1 MKRYFRYY
9 QIISLRLLLHL
20 VTHSKFCLRLPV
32 RDLQR
37 LLQEHTFWGRG
48 RSITDLRL
56 MLRGSA
62 AVVSL
67 WQKNELVGFGRASSD
82 GVYRAVL
89 WDVVVKNELQG
100 HGNGRLIVEALLNHD
115 AIKKTERIYL
125 MTTNQQGFY
134 EQIGFEQQTNQK
146 LMILSK
152 KLKTKPN

>member
-1 MKRYFRYY
+1 
-9 QIISLRLLLHL
+9 
-20 VTHSKFCLRLPV
+20 V
-32 RDLQR
+32 RDLQQ

-67 WQKNELVGFGRASSD
+67 WKKNELVGFGRASSD

-146 LMILSK
+146 LMIINR
-152 KLKTKPN
+152 KLETKPN

>member
-1 MKRYFRYY
+1 MAR
-9 QIISLRLLLHL
+9 IIK
-20 VTHSKFCLRLPV
+20 HSRFCWRLPI

-37 LLQEHTFWGRG
+37 LLQEHTFWGKG
-48 RSITDLRL
+48 RSIGDLHQ
-56 MLRGSA
+56 MLKGSA

-82 GVYRAVL
+82 GIYRAVL
-89 WDVVVKNELQG
+89 WDVVVKDELQG

-146 LMILSK
+146 LMIINR
-152 KLKTKPN
+152 KLQTKWN

>member
-1 MKRYFRYY
+1 M
-9 QIISLRLLLHL
+9 LLHL

-100 HGNGRLIVEALLNHD
+100 HGNGRLIVEALLNHY

-146 LMILSK
+146 LMILK
-152 KLKTKPN
+152 KS

>member
-1 MKRYFRYY
+1 
-9 QIISLRLLLHL
+9 LLLHL

-146 LMILSK
+146 LMILSER
-152 KLKTKPN
+152 LKQIQTK

>member
-1 MKRYFRYY
+1 M
-9 QIISLRLLLHL
+9 LLHL
-20 VTHSKFCLRLPV
+20 VNHSKFCLRLPV

-146 LMILSK
+146 LMILSER
-152 KLKTKPN
+152 LKQIQTK

>member
-1 MKRYFRYY
+1 M
-9 QIISLRLLLHL
+9 LHL
-20 VTHSKFCLRLPV
+20 VTHSRFCLRLPV
-32 RDLQR
+32 RDLKQ

-67 WQKNELVGFGRASSD
+67 WKKNELVGFGRASSD

-89 WDVVVKNELQG
+89 WDVVVKDELQG

-115 AIKKTERIYL
+115 AIKNTERIYL

-146 LMILSK
+146 LMIINR
-152 KLKTKPN
+152 KLQTKWN

>member
-1 MKRYFRYY
+1 M
-9 QIISLRLLLHL
+9 LLHL
-20 VTHSKFCLRLPV
+20 VTHSRFCLRLPV

-37 LLQEHTFWGRG
+37 LLQEHTFWGRE
-48 RSITDLRL
+48 RSLTDLRL

-67 WQKNELVGFGRASSD
+67 WKKNELVGFGRASSD

-89 WDVVVKNELQG
+89 WDVVVKDELQG

-115 AIKKTERIYL
+115 AIKNTERIYL

-146 LMILSK
+146 LMIINR
-152 KLKTKPN
+152 KLQTKWN

>member
-1 MKRYFRYY
+1 M
-9 QIISLRLLLHL
+9 LLHL
-20 VTHSKFCLRLPV
+20 VTHSRFCLRLPV
-32 RDLQR
+32 RDLQQ

-67 WQKNELVGFGRASSD
+67 WKKNELVGFGRASSD

-146 LMILSK
+146 LMIINR
-152 KLKTKPN
+152 KLETKPN

>member
-1 MKRYFRYY
+1 M
-9 QIISLRLLLHL
+9 LLHL
-20 VTHSKFCLRLPV
+20 VTHSRFCLRLPV
-32 RDLQR
+32 RDLQH
-37 LLQEHTFWGRG
+37 LLQEHTFWGRE
-48 RSITDLRL
+48 RSLTDLRL

-67 WQKNELVGFGRASSD
+67 WKKNELVGFGRASSD

-146 LMILSK
+146 LMIINR
-152 KLKTKPN
+152 KLETKPN

>member
-1 MKRYFRYY
+1 M
-9 QIISLRLLLHL
+9 LLHL

>member
-1 MKRYFRYY
+1 M
-9 QIISLRLLLHL
+9 LLHL
-20 VTHSKFCLRLPV
+20 VTHSRFCLRLPV
-32 RDLQR
+32 RDLQQ

-67 WQKNELVGFGRASSD
+67 WKKNELVGFGRASSD

-89 WDVVVKNELQG
+89 WDVVVKDELQG

-146 LMILSK
+146 LMIINR
-152 KLKTKPN
+152 KLETKPN

>member
-1 MKRYFRYY
+1 M
-9 QIISLRLLLHL
+9 LLHL
-20 VTHSKFCLRLPV
+20 VTHSRFCLRLPV
-32 RDLQR
+32 RDLQQ

-48 RSITDLRL
+48 RSITDLHL

-67 WQKNELVGFGRASSD
+67 WKKNELVGFGRASSD

-89 WDVVVKNELQG
+89 WDVVVKDELQG

-125 MTTNQQGFY
+125 MTTHQQGFY

-146 LMILSK
+146 LMIINR
-152 KLKTKPN
+152 KLQTKWN

>member
-1 MKRYFRYY
+1 
-9 QIISLRLLLHL
+9 LLLHL

>member
-1 MKRYFRYY
+1 M
-9 QIISLRLLLHL
+9 LLHL
-20 VTHSKFCLRLPV
+20 VIHSRFCLRLPV
-32 RDLQR
+32 RDLQQ

-67 WQKNELVGFGRASSD
+67 WKKNELVGFGRASSD

-146 LMILSK
+146 LMIINR
-152 KLKTKPN
+152 KLETKPN

>member
-1 MKRYFRYY
+1 M
-9 QIISLRLLLHL
+9 LLHL
-20 VTHSKFCLRLPV
+20 VTHSRFCLRLPV
-32 RDLQR
+32 RDLQQ

-67 WQKNELVGFGRASSD
+67 WKKNELVGFGRASSD

-134 EQIGFEQQTNQK
+134 EQIGFEQQKNQK
-146 LMILSK
+146 LMIINR
-152 KLKTKPN
+152 KLETNSN

>member
-1 MKRYFRYY
+1 
-9 QIISLRLLLHL
+9 LLHL
-20 VTHSKFCLRLPV
+20 VTHSRFCLRLPV
-32 RDLQR
+32 RDLQQ

-67 WQKNELVGFGRASSD
+67 WKKNELVGFGRASSD

-89 WDVVVKNELQG
+89 WDVVVKDELQG

-115 AIKKTERIYL
+115 AIKNTERIYL

-146 LMILSK
+146 LMIINR
-152 KLKTKPN
+152 KLQTKWN

>member
-1 MKRYFRYY
+1 
-9 QIISLRLLLHL
+9 
-20 VTHSKFCLRLPV
+20 
-32 RDLQR
+32 
-37 LLQEHTFWGRG
+37 
-48 RSITDLRL
+48 

-67 WQKNELVGFGRASSD
+67 WKKNELVGFGRASSD

-134 EQIGFEQQTNQK
+134 EQIGFEQQKNQK
-146 LMILSK
+146 LMIINR
-152 KLKTKPN
+152 KLETNSN

>member
-1 MKRYFRYY
+1 MFW
-9 QIISLRLLLHL
+9 RLLLHL
-20 VTHSKFCLRLPV
+20 VTHSRFCLRLPV
-32 RDLQR
+32 RDLQQ

-67 WQKNELVGFGRASSD
+67 WKKNELVGFGRASSD

-89 WDVVVKNELQG
+89 WDVVVKDELQG

-146 LMILSK
+146 LMIINR
-152 KLKTKPN
+152 KLQTKWN

>member
-1 MKRYFRYY
+1 M
-9 QIISLRLLLHL
+9 LHL
-20 VTHSKFCLRLPV
+20 VTHSRFCLRLPV

-37 LLQEHTFWGRG
+37 LLQEHTFWGRE
-48 RSITDLRL
+48 RSLTDLRL

-67 WQKNELVGFGRASSD
+67 WKKNELVGFGRASSD

-89 WDVVVKNELQG
+89 WDVVVKDELQG

-115 AIKKTERIYL
+115 AIKNTERIYL

-146 LMILSK
+146 LMIINR
-152 KLKTKPN
+152 KLQTKWN

>member
-1 MKRYFRYY
+1 
-9 QIISLRLLLHL
+9 
-20 VTHSKFCLRLPV
+20 
-32 RDLQR
+32 
-37 LLQEHTFWGRG
+37 
-48 RSITDLRL
+48 

-100 HGNGRLIVEALLNHD
+100 HGNGRLIIEALLNHD

>member
-20 VTHSKFCLRLPV
+20 VNHSKFCLRLPV

>member
-1 MKRYFRYY
+1 M
-9 QIISLRLLLHL
+9 LHL
-20 VTHSKFCLRLPV
+20 VTHSRFCLRLPV
-32 RDLQR
+32 RDLQQ

-67 WQKNELVGFGRASSD
+67 WKKNELVGFGRASSD

-146 LMILSK
+146 LMIINR
-152 KLKTKPN
+152 KLETKPN

>member
-1 MKRYFRYY
+1 M
-9 QIISLRLLLHL
+9 RLLLHL

>member
-1 MKRYFRYY
+1 M
-9 QIISLRLLLHL
+9 LLHL
-20 VTHSKFCLRLPV
+20 VTHSRFCLRLPV
-32 RDLQR
+32 RDLQQ

-67 WQKNELVGFGRASSD
+67 WKKNELVGFGRASSD

-89 WDVVVKNELQG
+89 WDVVVKDELQG

-146 LMILSK
+146 LMIINR
-152 KLKTKPN
+152 KLQTKWN

>member
-1 MKRYFRYY
+1 
-9 QIISLRLLLHL
+9 LLLHL

-48 RSITDLRL
+48 RSITELRL

-152 KLKTKPN
+152 KLETKPN

>member
-1 MKRYFRYY
+1 M
-9 QIISLRLLLHL
+9 LLHL

-146 LMILSK
+146 LMILSER
-152 KLKTKPN
+152 LKQIQTK

>member
-1 MKRYFRYY
+1 M
-9 QIISLRLLLHL
+9 LLHL
-20 VTHSKFCLRLPV
+20 VTHSRFCLRLPV
-32 RDLQR
+32 RDLQQ

-67 WQKNELVGFGRASSD
+67 WKKNELVGFGRASSD

-146 LMILSK
+146 LMILNK
-152 KLKTKPN
+152 KLQTNRN

>member
-1 MKRYFRYY
+1 M
-9 QIISLRLLLHL
+9 LLHL

-100 HGNGRLIVEALLNHD
+100 HGNGILIVEALLNHD

-125 MTTNQQGFY
+125 MTTNQLGFY
-134 EQIGFEQQTNQK
+134 EQIGFKHNIYQK
-146 LMILSK
+146 LMIIDR
-152 KLKTKPN
+152 KLYSN

>member
-1 MKRYFRYY
+1 M
-9 QIISLRLLLHL
+9 LHL
-20 VTHSKFCLRLPV
+20 VTHSRFCLRLPV

-37 LLQEHTFWGRG
+37 LLQEHTFWGKG

-82 GVYRAVL
+82 GIYRAVL
-89 WDVVVKNELQG
+89 WDVVVKDELQG

-134 EQIGFEQQTNQK
+134 EQIGFNQQTKQK
-146 LMILSK
+146 LMIINR
-152 KLKTKPN
+152 KL

>member
-1 MKRYFRYY
+1 
-9 QIISLRLLLHL
+9 LLLHL
-20 VTHSKFCLRLPV
+20 VTHSRFCLRLPV
-32 RDLQR
+32 RDLQQ

-67 WQKNELVGFGRASSD
+67 WKKNELVGFGRASSD

-89 WDVVVKNELQG
+89 WDVVVKDELQG

-146 LMILSK
+146 LMIINR
-152 KLKTKPN
+152 KLQTKWN

>member
-1 MKRYFRYY
+1 M
-9 QIISLRLLLHL
+9 LHL
-20 VTHSKFCLRLPV
+20 VTHSRFCLRLPV
-32 RDLQR
+32 RDLQQ

-67 WQKNELVGFGRASSD
+67 WKKNELVGFGRASSD

-89 WDVVVKNELQG
+89 WDVVVKDELQG

-115 AIKKTERIYL
+115 AIKNTERIYL

-146 LMILSK
+146 LMIINR
-152 KLKTKPN
+152 KLQTKWN

>member
-1 MKRYFRYY
+1 M
-9 QIISLRLLLHL
+9 LLHL
-20 VTHSKFCLRLPV
+20 VNHSKFCLRLPV

>member
-1 MKRYFRYY
+1 M
-9 QIISLRLLLHL
+9 LHL
-20 VTHSKFCLRLPV
+20 VTHSRFCLRLPV
-32 RDLQR
+32 RDLQQ

-67 WQKNELVGFGRASSD
+67 WKKNELVGFGRASSD

-146 LMILSK
+146 LMIINR
-152 KLKTKPN
+152 KLQTKWN